1 MTRITTASLSIN
13 TERNLQAAMTR
24 LATIQDKAG
33 SRKEIGRPSDDP
45 AGTANVMALRAQQ
58 RQNEQFSRNVQD
70 ANGWLST
77 ADTAL
82 STVTSILQQVRDLT
96 VQGANDGALSPDGKK
111 AIATELDQLHDALIK
126 AANTQFMGR
135 NVFAGTSDGAAA
147 LDPESYGVVDVDPTY
162 EFIGTSGVD
171 RRIGPNS
178 SVRVDVDG
186 AKTFGEGA
194 DSVFQLVKNIANDLR
209 AGTNVS
215 TRIDE
220 IDESLQNVLSA
231 QVTVGSIHATVIAA
245 DEALLSDSV
254 ALEAR
259 RSGIEDIDLGSVI
272 LELKTQEVA
281 YQAALSAAA
290 RTLQPS
296 LMDFLR

>member
-1 MTRITTASLSIN
+1 MTRITTSSLTTN

-24 LATIQDKAG
+24 LATIQNKAG
-33 SRKEIGRPSDDP
+33 TQKEIGRPSDDP

-77 ADTAL
+77 TDTAMTTATDL
-82 STVTSILQQVRDLT
+82 LQQVRDLT
-96 VQGANDGALSPDGKK
+96 VKGANDGALSPDGKE
-111 AIATELDQLHDALIK
+111 AIALELDQLHDALLN

-135 NVFAGTSDGAAA
+135 LVFAGTSNDSQAVKAVGGA
-147 LDPESYGVVDVDPTY
+147 Y
-162 EFIGTSGVD
+162 EFSGTSGVD

-178 SVRVDVDG
+178 TVRVDANG
-186 AKTFGEGA
+186 AEVFGPA
-194 DSVFQLVKNIANDLR
+194 DDSVFKLVRDIAMELR
-209 AGTNVS
+209 AGTNVAS
-215 TRIDE
+215 QIVEVDKR
-220 IDESLQNVLSA
+220 LQAVLGA
-231 QVTVGSIHATVIAA
+231 QATIGANHASVLAA
-245 DEALLSDSV
+245 DDALLSDSV
-254 ALEAR
+254 SLEAR

-281 YQAALSAAA
+281 YQAALSAAS

>member
-82 STVTSILQQVRDLT
+82 TTTTAILQKVRDLT
-96 VQGANDGALSPDGKK
+96 VMGANDGAMPQSAKDALAD
-111 AIATELDQLHDALIK
+111 ELDQLNEALTS

-135 NVFAGTSDGAAA
+135 FVFAGTSNAPSAVKTD
-147 LDPESYGVVDVDPTY
+147 YTFDVN
-162 EFIGTSGVD
+162 ETSKVE
-171 RRIGPNS
+171 RRIGSNS

-186 AKTFGEGA
+186 ATAFGGGA
-194 DSVFQLVKNIANDLR
+194 DGKASVFQLVKNIAADLR

-220 IDESLQNVLSA
+220 VDESLQNVLSA